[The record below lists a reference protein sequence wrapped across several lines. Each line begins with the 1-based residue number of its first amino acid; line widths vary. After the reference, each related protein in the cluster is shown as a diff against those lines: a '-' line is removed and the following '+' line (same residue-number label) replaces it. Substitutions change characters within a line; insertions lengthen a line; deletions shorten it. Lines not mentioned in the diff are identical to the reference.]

1 MQKAKV
7 VFADEKKEFLNK
19 RRQLLKDKKM
29 EEYNAVVIEM
39 VKKEQ
44 VVGADLVQTAMEHI
58 GLDENEF
65 METHKYYMLNPETL

>member
-1 MQKAKV
+1 LKEIESFGEPKKEESGRLEFNYYKTVSQAIMQKAKV

-39 VKKEQ
+39 VKKE
-44 VVGADLVQTAMEHI
+44 
-58 GLDENEF
+58 
-65 METHKYYMLNPETL
+65 